1 MMTLASGNPLNH
13 VVQHIQLK
21 LGEGFFT
28 FPIISNH
35 VIMQMA
41 AFALTLWVI
50 PRAIRSRAGTD
61 EIGRLVPTGLGNAIE
76 LVCEFLRVNI
86 ARPVLG
92 EHTDR
97 FIPYIW
103 SAFYFVLFSNLLG
116 LIPLSDWTWFIGG
129 GHILGGTSTGNIWV
143 TAALASCTLVLIIYN
158 GLRFHG
164 MAYVSHFFLGPFPLN
179 ILIGVLEIVGLFM
192 KPFALAVRLF
202 ANMLAG
208 HVLLAVLLSFI
219 EMAFHHLPWG
229 GGLIITVVVIAASI
243 AINFLELFVAF
254 LQAFIFAFLSAVF
267 IGQAVNIH
275 HHDDHGHE
283 EGHAGGH
290 DAAHGHAHGH

>member
-1 MMTLASGNPLNH
+1 MMTLAAGNPLNH

-21 LGEGFFT
+21 LGEGAFS

-35 VIMQMA
+35 LLMQFA
-41 AFALTLWVI
+41 ALALVLWVI
-50 PRAIRSRAGTD
+50 PRAVRARAGGD

-76 LVCEFLRVNI
+76 LICEFLRVNI

-92 EHTDR
+92 AHTDR

-103 SAFYFVLFSNLLG
+103 SAFFFVLFSNLLG
-116 LIPLSDWTWFIGG
+116 MIPLSDWTFFIAG
-129 GHILGGTSTGNIWV
+129 GHLFGGTPTGNIWV
-143 TAALASCTLVLIIYN
+143 TAALASCTLALILYN

-164 MAYVSHFFLGPFPLN
+164 MSYVKHFFLGPFPLN
-179 ILIGVLEIVGLFM
+179 LLIGFLEIVGLFM

-208 HVLLAVLLSFI
+208 HVLLAVLLSFVQ
-219 EMAFHHLPWG
+219 MAFENLSWG
-229 GGLIITVVVIAASI
+229 GGLIITVVVIAASV

-275 HHDDHGHE
+275 HHDEHGHGE
-283 EGHAGGH
+283 EHGHGKE
-290 DAAHGHAHGH
+290 AAHH